1 MSLQLRM
8 VINESLRLYP
18 TVVFMSRE
26 ALEDMKFGKILV
38 PKGVNIWV
46 PVVSL
51 HRDTSLW
58 GPDADEFKPE
68 RFTNGV
74 AGACKVPQLYQPFG
88 AGPRICAGLNL
99 AIVELKIVL
108 AILISK
114 FTFSVP
120 PTYCHSPTFNLVI
133 EPGQGI
139 NLLMKKI

>member
-1 MSLQLRM
+1 M

-26 ALEDMKFGKILV
+26 ALEDMHFGKLMV

-46 PVVSL
+46 PVISL
-51 HRDTSLW
+51 HRDTSIW
-58 GPDADEFKPE
+58 GPDADEFNPD
-68 RFTNGV
+68 RFVNGV

-108 AILISK
+108 AILLTK
-114 FTFSVP
+114 FSFSVP
-120 PTYCHSPTFNLVI
+120 PTYQHSPVFNLVI
-133 EPGQGI
+133 EPEHGI
-139 NLLMKKI
+139 NLTMKKI